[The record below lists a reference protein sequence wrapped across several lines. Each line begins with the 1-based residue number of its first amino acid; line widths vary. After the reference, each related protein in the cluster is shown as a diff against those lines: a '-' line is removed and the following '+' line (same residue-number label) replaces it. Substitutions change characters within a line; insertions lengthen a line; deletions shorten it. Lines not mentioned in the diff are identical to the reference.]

1 MHDDSEYNSLNVVY
15 GSLFVHI
22 YHLVDIVF
30 KFVQGF
36 ARFFQLV
43 QGEAIRDDQ
52 ALSPQLIELIISG
65 VKCIQVRFTDAH
77 LGERTRDKG

>member
-36 ARFFQLV
+36 ARFFHNFSSN
-43 QGEAIRDDQ
+43 GIR
-52 ALSPQLIELIISG
+52 
-65 VKCIQVRFTDAH
+65 H
-77 LGERTRDKG
+77 L